1 MAEEVKLLGFD
12 ELGLTFGLELE
23 LLPDPADKDRVFPCD
38 LVGCVKNE
46 CVIVGPPASTGA
58 FPRIVE
64 GQRVALRVKL
74 AGGIALIPS
83 TVLFISEIPTI
94 LFFLDFPR
102 DVVFKQV
109 RGALR
114 VNVALPVLGTNVT
127 DRRFEAV
134 PGKMIDVSTTGARLH
149 MFQELGNVGHK
160 VEVKGKFQVGDIQR
174 IMQISATVRARSVRD
189 GGFIYGIEFSS
200 DDEDKLIVLMGFTFH
215 AMAFGSLQTIR

>member
-1 MAEEVKLLGFD
+1 MAEEVKLLSFD
-12 ELGLTFGLELE
+12 ELGLTFGLQLE
-23 LLPDPADKDRVFPCD
+23 LLPDPADKDRVYPCE

-58 FPRIVE
+58 FPRLVE

-83 TVLFISEIPTI
+83 TVLFISEIPAI

-102 DVVFKQV
+102 GAVFKQV

-114 VNVALPVLGTNVT
+114 VNVALPVLGTNVA
-127 DRRFEAV
+127 DRRFESV

-149 MFQELGNVGHK
+149 MFQELGSVGHK
-160 VEVKGKFQVGDIQR
+160 VEIKGKFQVGDIQR
-174 IMQISATVRARSVRD
+174 IMQISATVRARSVRED
-189 GGFIYGIEFSS
+189 GFIYGIEFSS

-215 AMAFGSLQTIR
+215 AMAFGTLQTIR